1 MAAPAGF
8 APRVCAFAIVLLPL
22 VAPSAI
28 VVLLSLVSPPPP
40 CPPKVRYRIST
51 GSITSRI
58 SGGLSKKYMAELT
71 PVLAALK
78 ADNLSPVLCAAL
90 RVLLYS
96 CIMLFAGNP
105 ATIPPQPASAPAV
118 VVHAAAVQSERCCM
132 LLAACVTC
140 CLAFFRHFIPKLL
153 PLPPLLLE
161 LLHVPSQSISK

>member
-1 MAAPAGF
+1 M
-8 APRVCAFAIVLLPL
+8 
-22 VAPSAI
+22 
-28 VVLLSLVSPPPP
+28 
-40 CPPKVRYRIST
+40 RYRIST
-51 GSITSRI
+51 GSITPRI
-58 SGGLSKKYMAELT
+58 SGGLSKKHMAELT

-105 ATIPPQPASAPAV
+105 ATLPHQPASAPAV
-118 VVHAAAVQSERCCM
+118 VVHAAAVQSERCCLPS

-140 CLAFFRHFIPKLL
+140 CLAFFRHFTPKLL

-161 LLHVPSQSISK
+161 LLLPPSRSISAKRARHHSVNKRLISPLSLLLKLATNAATKLARRR